1 MLKKIAF
8 LGLFLVML
16 LAGCGGGDQ
25 VLPEA
30 DAQAFADQVAPTT
43 ENLLTGLSNQDEAAY
58 TRDMVQKMKD
68 VSTGE
73 QFTQVYNSI
82 IGKIGKYVSA
92 EMQQVVE
99 RDIYRSVIYTAKF
112 EDEEKVTVR
121 VVYDISGSTPM
132 VAGLWLDSPK
142 LRQK

>member
-1 MLKKIAF
+1 MLRRMV
-8 LGLFLVML
+8 LWGLLVIVL
-16 LAGCGGGDQ
+16 VACGGGGK

-73 QFTQVYNSI
+73 QFTQVYDSI

-99 RDIYRSVIYTAKF
+99 SDGYRSVIYTAKF

-121 VVYDISGSTPM
+121 VVYDVSGSTPL

>member
-1 MLKKIAF
+1 MLRKIAL
-8 LGLFLVML
+8 LGL
-16 LAGCGGGDQ
+16 LAIVLAACGGGDK

-58 TRDMVQKMKD
+58 TRDMVQQMKD

-73 QFTQVYNSI
+73 QFAQVYDSI
-82 IGKIGKYVSA
+82 IGKIGKYISA

-99 RDIYRSVIYTAKF
+99 RDSYRSVIYTAKF
-112 EDEEKVTVR
+112 ENEEKVTVR
-121 VVYDISGSTPM
+121 VVYDVSGSTPQ